1 MNWRSA
7 RPWANRRA
15 AESRH
20 YNGCVIIAGAQLR
33 NLCAFHRFV
42 LDVTVE
48 RTAKSAERVLSVAVH
63 PDGPSQGGLPA
74 LPRFTGMHARDCAPT
89 AADGISP
96 RPSFAWP
103 SPKNVWFFTA
113 ANSIESPRD
122 QSISCHKPSRI
133 TDNSSPTTRNHQ
145 KTRAH
150 SSSPGLSSRVKP
162 CARRRTASRLR
173 GLTPAAIP
181 VFWLPYLRRP
191 YSPSHGCGRALC
203 RT

>member
-1 MNWRSA
+1 LNWRSA

-113 ANSIESPRD
+113 ANTVDDDRFAADARRLEPLHIVDDRATRIGDDPHGCAGGRNRNRGGSNADKHQADVAHVHILSLIGR
-122 QSISCHKPSRI
+122 QHSCL
-133 TDNSSPTTRNHQ
+133 
-145 KTRAH
+145 RACK
-150 SSSPGLSSRVKP
+150 SSR
-162 CARRRTASRLR
+162 TA
-173 GLTPAAIP
+173 AAQT
-181 VFWLPYLRRP
+181 
-191 YSPSHGCGRALC
+191 SA
-203 RT
+203 